1 MVPRRELLVIL
12 EVSRAQATEV
22 AVWITQLQ
30 STCVNRHFRNGTENS
45 EHNGMDSFMS
55 KVGKDGG
62 RGANSILWLPCSP
75 SLPTLFSV
83 MP

>member
-1 MVPRRELLVIL
+1 MIL

-30 STCVNRHFRNGTENS
+30 STCVNRHFRNGTERS
-45 EHNGMDSFMS
+45 DHNGMDSFMS

-62 RGANSILWLPCSP
+62 RGADRDLYSP
-75 SLPTLFSV
+75 AAMLPTTPYPLLSDV
-83 MP
+83 ITWCP